1 MLLHGKV
8 LEIFNKLLAE
18 ISCLDRAILVL
29 GLSRVVDRLSSAE
42 INNSLL
48 LEGLLDNI
56 STHAS
61 VKFLL
66 HRLAVI

>member
-48 LEGLLDNI
+48 LEGLLDNL

-66 HRLAVI
+66 QRLAVI